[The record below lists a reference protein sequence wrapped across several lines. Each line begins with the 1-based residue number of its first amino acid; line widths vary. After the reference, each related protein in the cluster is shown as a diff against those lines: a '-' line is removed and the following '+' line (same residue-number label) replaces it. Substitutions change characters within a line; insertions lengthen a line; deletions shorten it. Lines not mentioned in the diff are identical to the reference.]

1 MNGFSAGWL
10 EARADWDRVA
20 LSREVL
26 ARLAAWCGERRGPFA
41 IADLGCGTGNGLAVL
56 DGVITVPASWNLVDA
71 DPGLL
76 DHARRRWP
84 GRTGSTLRL
93 TRCDLARADL
103 DRLLAGTDLVT
114 AFALLDLVS
123 AAWLERLWRAL
134 GRSGT
139 AVLAALT
146 YDGRLSLTPA
156 DPLDGVVRDSLN
168 RHQRRDKG
176 FGGALG
182 PRAAAALAHR
192 ARAAGWTVMVRRSD
206 WVLASRDNRAGLETL
221 FDGWV
226 SVAAELHPGLSPE
239 LSAWRERRLGE
250 ERLVVRVGHR
260 DILALPR

>member
-1 MNGFSAGWL
+1 MSGFSAGWL
-10 EARADWDRVA
+10 EARADWDRAA
-20 LSREVL
+20 LSRKVL
-26 ARLAAWCGERRGPFA
+26 ARLASWCGEHREPLA
-41 IADLGCGTGNGLAVL
+41 IADLGCGTGNGFSVL
-56 DGVITVPASWNLVDA
+56 DGVITVPASWHLVDA

-76 DHARRRWP
+76 DHARRRWT

-146 YDGRLSLTPA
+146 YDGRLSWSPT
-156 DPLDGVVRDSLN
+156 DPLDGVVRDGLN

-182 PRAAAALAHR
+182 PRAASALAHR
-192 ARAAGWTVMVRRSD
+192 ARAAGWTVLVRRSD
-206 WVLASRDNRAGLETL
+206 WVLHSPGNRAGFETL

-226 SVAAELHPGLSPE
+226 SAAGELHPGLGPE
-239 LSAWRERRLGE
+239 LAAWRERRLGE
-250 ERLVVRVGHR
+250 KHLVVRVGHR
-260 DILALPR
+260 DLLALPR